1 MVGWPWLVPGPLAV
15 DDLAELRGL
24 LRSLSESF
32 GLIAL
37 GDVQVGGIALD
48 PFVVCAG
55 LSDAGVGCGL
65 GVVARVDGR
74 RLPTVLGRELISL
87 DHITAGSTGLVL
99 LGEGLGALV
108 AAVASRDLP
117 HPVLVLLDP
126 PLSTAKQWWMIDQV
140 RNLIGQASFR
150 SLDRLAQSVLG
161 IGRHEIIEKNYI
173 ETLFKPPLRNHF
185 LLTGDVALWPRREM
199 TGPLPTS
206 LGEEDV
212 LRLEHAYGQSL
223 PILRIP
229 NAGFPLTLNAAPIVA
244 DVLKQLILQL

>member
-99 LGEGLGALV
+99 LGEGPSLIETERI
-108 AAVASRDLP
+108 VASMMGAEQVIGTP
-117 HPVLVLLDP
+117 SAAMPAP
-126 PLSTAKQWWMIDQV
+126 FSFTA
-140 RNLIGQASFR
+140 RPA
-150 SLDRLAQSVLG
+150 
-161 IGRHEIIEKNYI
+161 
-173 ETLFKPPLRNHF
+173 PLRMGGPTVVAVDTTH
-185 LLTGDVALWPRREM
+185 LTGHQMGASVAVEQVSAERLMAEQHQSRNASVARLVIAD
-199 TGPLPTS
+199 GS
-206 LGEEDV
+206 LS
-212 LRLEHAYGQSL
+212 AS
-223 PILRIP
+223 
-229 NAGFPLTLNAAPIVA
+229 
-244 DVLKQLILQL
+244 